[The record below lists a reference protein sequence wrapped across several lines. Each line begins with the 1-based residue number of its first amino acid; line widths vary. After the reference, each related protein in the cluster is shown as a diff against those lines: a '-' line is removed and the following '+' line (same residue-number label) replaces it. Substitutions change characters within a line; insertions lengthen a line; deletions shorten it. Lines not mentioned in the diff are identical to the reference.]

1 MTRTPANFLTRLPCG
16 TPGPDCAGLL
26 GFRNTHAESASR
38 VKGCGSRDVHSAS
51 AYDREPGFD
60 LSQIED
66 ARSGIRIA
74 ELPLWETRTLIGQ
87 LATLSFVLATL
98 VFVAAAVAAQP
109 VYETPAK
116 AALIYDFETDTA
128 LFERDA
134 DTPKPPASM
143 SKLMTLY
150 MVFEALKEGHIELDT
165 TFTVSTK
172 ARNMGGSTMFLDE
185 TDRPTAEE
193 LIKGIVVQSG
203 NDACVVVAEGL
214 AGTEEAFA
222 QRMTLRG
229 REIGL
234 LDSTFA
240 NASGWPH
247 PQHRMSLRDLVKL
260 AALLITDFPEYYGY
274 FAMEEFDY
282 DGRSPANRF
291 NRNPVLGIGLGADGL
306 KTGHTEETGYS
317 LVGSAVQ
324 GERRL
329 IFAFTGLESAAARR
343 REAEAMI
350 IWGLRQFTIK
360 NVASKGDVIG
370 EVPVWMG
377 SESRVNAVAG
387 DDIRVPFPTVGQDSV
402 TMHIE
407 YLSPVD
413 APVAEGAQVA
423 ELVVSI
429 PTVPDKRIPLVSDR
443 ESTRGGFVPRVRAAS
458 TLLIDL
464 AIGQVRSLLE

>member
-1 MTRTPANFLTRLPCG
+1 M
-16 TPGPDCAGLL
+16 
-26 GFRNTHAESASR
+26 
-38 VKGCGSRDVHSAS
+38 
-51 AYDREPGFD
+51 
-60 LSQIED
+60 SQTED
-66 ARSGIRIA
+66 ARQGDCLA
-74 ELPLWETRTLIGQ
+74 ELPSRVTRALIGRIAAVS
-87 LATLSFVLATL
+87 LVLAMS

-116 AALIYDFETDTA
+116 AALIYDFETDTV

-134 DTPKPPASM
+134 DKPKPPASM

-150 MVFEALKEGHIELDT
+150 MVFEALKEGHIDLDT

-185 TDRPTAEE
+185 TDRPTTEE

-234 LDSTFA
+234 KDSTFA

-260 AALLITDFPEYYGY
+260 AALLIKDFPEHYGY

-291 NRNPVLGIGLGADGL
+291 NRNPVLGTGLGADGL

-324 GERRL
+324 SGRRL

-350 IWGLRQFTIK
+350 VWGLRQFTIK
-360 NVASKGDVIG
+360 EVASKGDVIG
-370 EVPVWMG
+370 EIPVWMG
-377 SESRVNAVAG
+377 SQSSVNAVAG
-387 DDIRVPFPTVGQDSV
+387 DDFRMPFPTVGQDSV
-402 TMHIE
+402 TIRFE
-407 YLSPVD
+407 YLSPLD
-413 APVAEGAQVA
+413 APIAEGAQVA
-423 ELVVSI
+423 ELVVSVPSI
-429 PTVPDKRIPLVSDR
+429 PERRFPLVSDR
-443 ESTRGGFVPRVRAAS
+443 EATRGGFVPRVRAS
-458 TLLIDL
+458 SSLLFDM
-464 AIGQVRSLLE
+464 AIGQVQSLLE

>member
-1 MTRTPANFLTRLPCG
+1 MMRAPAIFSSSFPVGTGSQNGTGFLQ
-16 TPGPDCAGLL
+16 
-26 GFRNTHAESASR
+26 FRDLRAETTGR
-38 VKGCGSRDVHSAS
+38 EPHVMRPKMVN
-51 AYDREPGFD
+51 DREPGMGVN
-60 LSQIED
+60 QIEC
-66 ARSGIRIA
+66 ARPRNSLNESSTKG
-74 ELPLWETRTLIGQ
+74 TRNMLRQVTAL
-87 LATLSFVLATL
+87 LFVLAL
-98 VFVAAAVAAQP
+98 SAFVAAAVPAQP

-116 AALIYDFETDTA
+116 AALIYDFETDTV

-150 MVFEALKEGHIELDT
+150 MVFEALREGHIELDT

-185 TDRPTAEE
+185 TDRPTTEE

-234 LDSTFA
+234 QDSTFA

-247 PQHRMSLRDLVKL
+247 PRHRMSLRDLVKL
-260 AALLITDFPEYYGY
+260 AALLITEFPEYYGY
-274 FAMEEFDY
+274 FALEEFDY

-324 GERRL
+324 NERRL

-350 IWGLRQFTIK
+350 VWGLRQFTIK
-360 NVASKGDVIG
+360 EVAAKGDVIG
-370 EVPVWMG
+370 QIPVWVG
-377 SESRVNAVAG
+377 SQSSVNAIAG
-387 DDIRVPFPTVGQDSV
+387 DDIRLPFPTVGQDSV

-407 YLSPVD
+407 YLSPID

-423 ELVVSI
+423 ELVVAVPNI
-429 PTVPDKRIPLVSDR
+429 PERRVPLVSDR
-443 ESTRGGFVPRVRAAS
+443 EAARGGFIPRVRASAS
-458 TLLIDL
+458 LLFDM
-464 AIGQVRSLLE
+464 AIGQVQSLLE